1 MGKAIY
7 ISDNIHGS
15 IRINSFEKKVI
26 STPIF
31 NRLHSIS
38 QNSTVYLTFP
48 SNRTKRFEHSIGT
61 MNLCGKI
68 FQSSITNSDDET
80 LKKFFLNIEQIID
93 DMIKDNID
101 NKKDR
106 YRSKVG
112 DRNLSISKLSEY
124 KKIEISREYDGFIP
138 ANIDKE
144 YKNIYVI
151 LFQSIRLAALL
162 HDVGHPPFS
171 HITESALKDVWNQ
184 INKIPEQDRNSRKKK
199 FISSMKKYF
208 ENEQQDLHE
217 QIGNKI
223 TEKVLD
229 DIIETVDSTKA
240 QQKKI
245 FEEQLFKILVG
256 DITSS
261 ILYEK
266 NEPLGQ
272 LHRIIDGT
280 LDGDRL
286 DYVSRDPM
294 NSGLNVG
301 IIEYERIIGS
311 MRLVEIEENNFIF
324 CTSSKVIDSIE
335 DFFDRR
341 WKLYKQIIYHHRV
354 IKTDYLLQNCI
365 KELTMDY
372 LNKEEQG
379 NEDDVNTI
387 LPYDISGLW
396 KAIEEK
402 PSHYDYFNS
411 LIQWDDNWLIT
422 ILKKHYFD
430 KYIEEKDSTISFQL
444 EELLS
449 NKKNYFS
456 VIKRME
462 DFIEIDNAATEIVK
476 KKYNEIND
484 IINEI
489 SSTCRENNKLGEN
502 KIEIDPLLDTITRL
516 GYNLGENKPHVKS
529 NGFKLHKIKKVYDN
543 LFDEEWFNEIIYNS
557 VDELKDS
564 NSYIKDAIPVMK
576 KVKTGIQGGKD
587 CTQGGLGVYSERN
600 GKLEVLNFGDL
611 SNKSNILNIG

>member
-93 DMIKDNID
+93 DMIKDNIN

-106 YRSKVG
+106 YKNKIEN
-112 DRNLSISKLSEY
+112 RNLSISKLSEY

-240 QQKKI
+240 QQKKY
-245 FEEQLFKILVG
+245 L
-256 DITSS
+256 
-261 ILYEK
+261 K
-266 NEPLGQ
+266 N
-272 LHRIIDGT
+272 
-280 LDGDRL
+280 
-286 DYVSRDPM
+286 
-294 NSGLNVG
+294 N
-301 IIEYERIIGS
+301 
-311 MRLVEIEENNFIF
+311 
-324 CTSSKVIDSIE
+324 
-335 DFFDRR
+335 
-341 WKLYKQIIYHHRV
+341 
-354 IKTDYLLQNCI
+354 YLR
-365 KELTMDY
+365 
-372 LNKEEQG
+372 
-379 NEDDVNTI
+379 
-387 LPYDISGLW
+387 
-396 KAIEEK
+396 
-402 PSHYDYFNS
+402 F
-411 LIQWDDNWLIT
+411 
-422 ILKKHYFD
+422 
-430 KYIEEKDSTISFQL
+430 
-444 EELLS
+444 
-449 NKKNYFS
+449 
-456 VIKRME
+456 
-462 DFIEIDNAATEIVK
+462 
-476 KKYNEIND
+476 
-484 IINEI
+484 
-489 SSTCRENNKLGEN
+489 
-502 KIEIDPLLDTITRL
+502 
-516 GYNLGENKPHVKS
+516 
-529 NGFKLHKIKKVYDN
+529 
-543 LFDEEWFNEIIYNS
+543 
-557 VDELKDS
+557 
-564 NSYIKDAIPVMK
+564 
-576 KVKTGIQGGKD
+576 
-587 CTQGGLGVYSERN
+587 
-600 GKLEVLNFGDL
+600 
-611 SNKSNILNIG
+611 